1 MKALGNRVLLQV
13 SIIKRKIEQPDG
25 TTKEMEDISREGS
38 VFMDTNSL
46 TSGNGQEYSLKKGDK
61 VYYNPYGCVEI
72 EVKSS
77 KKAKVL
83 CVDAEDVYA
92 KL

>member
-1 MKALGNRVLLQV
+1 MKPLGNRVLLQV
-13 SIIKRKIEQPDG
+13 NIIKRKIEQPDG
-25 TTKEMEDISREGS
+25 TIKEMDDISREGT
-38 VFMDTNSL
+38 VLMNSSEL
-46 TSGNGQEYSLKKGDK
+46 DLKKGDL

-72 EVKSS
+72 ESKSS

-83 CVDAEDVYA
+83 CIDAEDVYV